1 MFEET
6 FGELIVMVLSSGR
19 PRKVLEVWFGVT
31 TKLPQIP
38 YFDLWK
44 TSLPRQHGLGKCV
57 SWETTPGE
65 QIGTYKRHLRFEGSR
80 SWRWFFVLETLA
92 GKQRRGREA
101 VVAPHNEGRNLGN
114 VLVSDRDLVPTWSWE
129 SKLTLGSWWWSRS
142 EAETE
147 AALKK
152 VKKCVLK
159 WTRGARI
166 EE

>member
-6 FGELIVMVLSSGR
+6 FGELIVMVLSSGK
-19 PRKVLEVWFGVT
+19 PRKNLEVWFGVT

-92 GKQRRGREA
+92 GKQRSWCGATRRKPKRRKCVSLRLSSGDSSVLEDLLWVIKVRSIGRGSTGESRE
-101 VVAPHNEGRNLGN
+101 V
-114 VLVSDRDLVPTWSWE
+114 
-129 SKLTLGSWWWSRS
+129 
-142 EAETE
+142 
-147 AALKK
+147 
-152 VKKCVLK
+152 CVLK
-159 WTRGARI
+159 WTRDARI